1 MPRNIVLDDEAVETL
16 EQGGGLKAD
25 TVKGSSTSDTWRPM
39 FLRQSPTLP
48 LRFSCCLRRVVEGWK
63 N

>member
-25 TVKGSSTSDTWRPM
+25 TVKTREQH
-39 FLRQSPTLP
+39 FRHL
-48 LRFSCCLRRVVEGWK
+48 EA
-63 N
+63 